1 MMKTQEAFYLE
12 HQVNGE
18 LTDAQTMQMLSLP
31 EGDSTTPV
39 QSGEPDT
46 AATEV
51 KPEPTVEVVGETK
64 PEPVILA
71 KDGIHTIPFEKLAE
85 ARESERLA
93 RQMAADL
100 QAQLDALKSAPAAK
114 VETPEPVEQ
123 GDVFGDFSEEAIAK
137 GVEKLVASKT
147 AALTAD
153 LEARLAAVLAPLQA
167 KQVESATDQHFS
179 AINAAHPDVESVVP
193 SQEFNNWI
201 DSQPSVVRGSLK
213 HAIEEGTALEV
224 IEVLDAYKAS
234 TGKTVA
240 TPPKVNVAAA
250 AQAAIAKAQSAPP
263 MSLSEIPAGANVV
276 SDEVNAMM
284 EMSSVGLM
292 SKFDGKTP
300 EQIMALMS
308 RVL

>member
-1 MMKTQEAFYLE
+1 MKTQEAFYLE

-18 LTDAQTMQMLSLP
+18 LTDAQTMQMLTLP

-39 QSGEPDT
+39 QSDVPDT

-51 KPEPTVEVVGETK
+51 KPETPVEVVDAPK

-93 RQMAADL
+93 RQMAAEL

-114 VETPEPVEQ
+114 VETPEPVDH

-153 LEARLAAVLAPLQA
+153 LEARLAAVLAPLQE
-167 KQVESATDQHFS
+167 KQAESAIDEHFS
-179 AINAAHPDVESVVP
+179 TINKAHPDVESVVP

-201 DSQPSVVRGSLK
+201 DKQPSVVRGALK
-213 HAIEEGTALEV
+213 HAIEQGTAPEV
-224 IEVLDAYKAS
+224 IEVLDAYKA
-234 TGKTVA
+234 TLGKTVA
-240 TPPKVNVAAA
+240 APTKVDVAAA

-263 MSLSEIPAGANVV
+263 MSLSEIPAGANVM

-292 SKFDGKTP
+292 SKFDGKSP

>member
-1 MMKTQEAFYLE
+1 MKTQEAFYLE

-18 LTDAQTMQMLSLP
+18 LTDAQTMQMLNLP
-31 EGDSTTPV
+31 EGDSTQV
-39 QSGEPDT
+39 QGDVPDT

-51 KPEPTVEVVGETK
+51 KPEPTVEVVEEPK
-64 PEPVILA
+64 QEPVILA
-71 KDGIHTIPFEKLAE
+71 KDGIHTIPFEKLTE
-85 ARESERLA
+85 ARESERVA
-93 RQMAADL
+93 RQIAADL

-114 VETPEPVEQ
+114 VETPEPVDH

-137 GVEKLVASKT
+137 GVEKLVAAKT
-147 AALTAD
+147 AAITAD

-167 KQVESATDQHFS
+167 KQVESAADQHFS
-179 AINAAHPDVESVVP
+179 AIDAKHPDVESVVP

-201 DSQPSVVRGSLK
+201 DSQPSVTRGALK
-213 HAIEEGTALEV
+213 HAIEQGTAQEV

-240 TPPKVNVAAA
+240 APAKVDAAAA
-250 AQAAIAKAQSAPP
+250 AQAVIAKAQAAPP
-263 MSLSEIPAGANVV
+263 MSLSEIPAGANVM

-284 EMSSVGLM
+284 EMSSTGLLG
-292 SKFDGKTP
+292 KFEGKSP

>member
-1 MMKTQEAFYLE
+1 MKTQEAFYLE

-18 LTDAQTMQMLSLP
+18 LTDAQTMQMLTLP

-39 QSGEPDT
+39 QSDVPDT

-51 KPEPTVEVVGETK
+51 KPEIKVEVVEVPK
-64 PEPVILA
+64 QDPVILA

-100 QAQLDALKSAPAAK
+100 QAQLDALKSAPVAK
-114 VETPEPVEQ
+114 VETPEPVDH

-147 AALTAD
+147 ASLTAD
-153 LEARLAAVLAPLQA
+153 LEARLAAVLTPLQE
-167 KQVESATDQHFS
+167 KQAESAIDEHFS
-179 AINAAHPDVESVVP
+179 TINKAHPDVESVVP

-201 DSQPSVVRGSLK
+201 DKQPSVSREALK
-213 HAIEEGTALEV
+213 DAIEKGTALEV

-234 TGKTVA
+234 IGKTTA
-240 TPPKVNVAAA
+240 HTPKVDVAAA

-263 MSLSEIPAGANVV
+263 MSLSEIPAGANVMH
-276 SDEVNAMM
+276 DEAAAIM
-284 EMSSVGLM
+284 EMSEGKMLQ
-292 SKFDGKTP
+292 KFMNSP
-300 EQIMALMS
+300 NAMELMS
-308 RVL
+308 RLI

>member
-1 MMKTQEAFYLE
+1 MKTQEAFYLE

-18 LTDAQTMQMLSLP
+18 LTDAQTMQMLTLP

-39 QSGEPDT
+39 QSDVPDT

-51 KPEPTVEVVGETK
+51 KPETPVEVVDAPK

-100 QAQLDALKSAPAAK
+100 QAQLDALKSAPVAK
-114 VETPEPVEQ
+114 VETPEPVDH

-147 AALTAD
+147 ASLTAD
-153 LEARLAAVLAPLQA
+153 LEARLAAVLTPLQE
-167 KQVESATDQHFS
+167 KQAESAIDEHFS
-179 AINAAHPDVESVVP
+179 TINKAHPDVESVVP

-201 DSQPSVVRGSLK
+201 DKQPSVSREALK
-213 HAIEEGTALEV
+213 DAIEKGTALEV

-234 TGKTVA
+234 IGKTTA
-240 TPPKVNVAAA
+240 HTPKVDVAAA

-263 MSLSEIPAGANVV
+263 MSLSEIPAGANVMH
-276 SDEVNAMM
+276 DEAAAIM
-284 EMSSVGLM
+284 EMSEGKMLQ
-292 SKFDGKTP
+292 KFMNSP
-300 EQIMALMS
+300 NAMELMS
-308 RVL
+308 RLI

>member
-39 QSGEPDT
+39 QSDVPDI
-46 AATEV
+46 AAAEV
-51 KPEPTVEVVGETK
+51 KPEIKVEVVEVPK
-64 PEPVILA
+64 QDPVILA
-71 KDGIHTIPFEKLAE
+71 KDGVHTIPFERLAE

-93 RQMAADL
+93 RQMAAEL
-100 QAQLDALKSAPAAK
+100 QAQLDALKSAPVAK
-114 VETPEPVEQ
+114 VETPEPVDH

-153 LEARLAAVLAPLQA
+153 LEARLAAVLAPLQE
-167 KQVESATDQHFS
+167 KQVESATDLHFS
-179 AINAAHPDVESVVP
+179 TINKAHPDVESVVP

-213 HAIEEGTALEV
+213 SAIEQGTALEV

-240 TPPKVNVAAA
+240 QTPKVDVAAA

-284 EMSSVGLM
+284 EMSSAGLM
-292 SKFDGKTP
+292 SKFDGKSP